1 MNTPNITFRYSIW
14 NLLLRWDL
22 KSRTWESRRTR
33 RVGGFY
39 QGPWVTESGSESSVK
54 LVEFERFLNRMST
67 CTWKMQ
73 MIAAVDFAQRLAC
86 QAGPIVQNQHLCQ
99 TASETHN
106 LTTRISNQ
114 SASTFNQ
121 PCPPR
126 QSLPSICMASCGVK
140 PGSPL
145 LGKWWQKIS
154 KNHVIFHQTG
164 IFF

>member
-1 MNTPNITFRYSIW
+1 M
-14 NLLLRWDL
+14 
-22 KSRTWESRRTR
+22 
-33 RVGGFY
+33 GGFY

-54 LVEFERFLNRMST
+54 LVEFERFFQPNVHMYMENAND
-67 CTWKMQ
+67 CNCWF
-73 MIAAVDFAQRLAC
+73 VERLAC
-86 QAGPIVQNQHLCQ
+86 QAGPIVRNQHFRQ
-99 TASETHN
+99 TAWETHN
-106 LTTRISNQ
+106 LISRISNQ

-145 LGKWWQKIS
+145 LGKWGQKIS

-164 IFF
+164 IFKKKLSRQETPNSVKTKCNQTTCIL